1 MYRHHIA
8 ARRAPLFC
16 EEDWHLTHGC
26 KMTIWCVH
34 ISVLMTPVWRD
45 LKRKGTMSPFFLQ
58 HFLDGGFNVLCFP
71 SLISKNAMIT
81 PIDEVLGGWGFCC
94 WKIPF
99 RGPLELRSLDY
110 WCGSPVDGPTQ
121 IFFCK
126 TWQNILTK
134 TWKYD
139 QFDHHLPPKN
149 GSYQIKRGHSPF
161 EKTNP
166 KDLQGCS
173 KLAAGLG
180 TSEGQNLIGTH
191 SSPNCPKWC
200 WSYITTFCWALL
212 KFF

>member
-45 LKRKGTMSPFFLQ
+45 LKRKGTMSPFFFLQ

-121 IFFCK
+121 IFFAK
-126 TWQNILTK
+126 HGRTSW
-134 TWKYD
+134 
-139 QFDHHLPPKN
+139 PKHEN
-149 GSYQIKRGHSPF
+149 MI
-161 EKTNP
+161 
-166 KDLQGCS
+166 
-173 KLAAGLG
+173 
-180 TSEGQNLIGTH
+180 NLIIIFPQKTVPIR
-191 SSPNCPKWC
+191 SSGG
-200 WSYITTFCWALL
+200 IAHL
-212 KFF
+212 KRQTQRTCRAAAS

>member
-1 MYRHHIA
+1 MA
-8 ARRAPLFC
+8 ARWLFDAFISAC
-16 EEDWHLTHGC
+16 WWHQFGEIWNAKEQCHRFFFAAFFRWWIQCSLLSILNFQKCHDYPNRRSIGRVRILLLENSFPRPPGAEEPWL
-26 KMTIWCVH
+26 
-34 ISVLMTPVWRD
+34 LMWQ
-45 LKRKGTMSPFFLQ
+45 S
-58 HFLDGGFNVLCFP
+58 
-71 SLISKNAMIT
+71 
-81 PIDEVLGGWGFCC
+81 C
-94 WKIPF
+94 WWPHT
-99 RGPLELRSLDY
+99 D
-110 WCGSPVDGPTQ
+110 
-121 IFFCK
+121 FFCK

-139 QFDHHLPPKN
+139 QFDHHFPPKN